1 MNLSKTP
8 EASFNRPPL
17 LSSTLSPITR
27 LIIYAGIAFFILSLL
42 FISFFTSGEDIKG
55 IWLFLIGWMGLIIFQ
70 FSWFANP
77 LNLLALLLISHR
89 PYLAL
94 ALSILAFILASQAL
108 IFSEIPIGINHE
120 KIFIKELGLG
130 FYFWYLAQG
139 LFLFG
144 IAVETIIQAQKN
156 GD

>member
-1 MNLSKTP
+1 MNANQAP
-8 EASFNRPPL
+8 
-17 LSSTLSPITR
+17 
-27 LIIYAGIAFFILSLL
+27 IAFFDHLPRFSSNVSPLAKLLIYVGMTFFVLSLL
-42 FISFFTSGEDIKG
+42 LTSLFTSGEDIKG
-55 IWLFLIGWMGLIIFQ
+55 IWLLLIGWMGLIIFQ

-94 ALSILAFILASQAL
+94 SLSILGFILASQAL

-139 LFLFG
+139 LFLLG
-144 IAVETIIQAQKN
+144 IAVESIIQAQKN
-156 GD
+156 ED